1 MRDIKK
7 GRLQKRNVL
16 KKGANANSALSDA
29 PISKRA
35 KCPSFKQTKCSQNGK
50 RNKMNGSN

>member
-16 KKGANANSALSDA
+16 KKGANANSTLSDA